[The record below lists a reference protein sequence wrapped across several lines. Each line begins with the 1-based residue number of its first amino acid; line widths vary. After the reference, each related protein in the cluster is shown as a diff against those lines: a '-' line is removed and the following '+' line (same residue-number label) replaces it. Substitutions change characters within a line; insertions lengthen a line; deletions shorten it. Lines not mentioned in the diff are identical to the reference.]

1 MLPTAYKYAAIVAF
15 GGLIFGLD
23 AALISGTVKFITEQF
38 QLSDL
43 QIGMVV
49 SASGFGVLLALP
61 IASIVADKFGR
72 KRTLQLIAGLYIVS
86 ACLSAIAPN
95 FICLVAARFIGG
107 LAFTSITLAS
117 MYIGEIAPTD
127 IRGKLVATIQIN
139 IVIGLSAAYF
149 INYLILQVSNSEA
162 VWASALG
169 LDENIW
175 RWMLAM
181 EILPALIWLF
191 LLRIIPR
198 SPRWLLLVDKEDE
211 ARHALSTLLAPNQV
225 EKEIAQIQSSFTVGE
240 KSAPLISQLKSL
252 LSPALRTAFI
262 IGLVFAIVQQITGI
276 NAILFYAPTV
286 FEQLGIGT
294 DAAFMQAV
302 FVGLI
307 SLLFT
312 VLALFFIDRVG
323 RRPMTLWGL
332 LWAVSSLLICA
343 YGFHTSTYSLSE
355 ESISSLSEHFDETK
369 LNSLTGKVYTSDI
382 SFMAEASDVLGS
394 DVVRSNSSE
403 LLRAAGHIPSKLILF
418 GILSF
423 IAAFQF
429 SVGPV
434 MWVVFSEI
442 FSTRIRGVAI
452 PTVAL
457 VTSITSYLV
466 QQFFPWQ
473 LSNMG
478 ARDIFLFYAI
488 SAGIGLIILFKI
500 LPETKGK
507 TIEEIER
514 ELRRVS

>member
-1 MLPTAYKYAAIVAF
+1 MLPTAYKYAAVVAL

-38 QLSDL
+38 QLTDL

-49 SASGFGVLLALP
+49 SAPGFGVLLALP
-61 IASIVADKFGR
+61 IASIIADKYGR
-72 KRTLQLIAGLYIVS
+72 KRTLQLIAGLFIVS

-95 FICLVAARFIGG
+95 FVCLVAARFIGG

-149 INYLILQVSNSEA
+149 INFLILQASNSEA
-162 VWASALG
+162 AWISTLG
-169 LDENIW
+169 FDDHIW
-175 RWMLAM
+175 RWMLAS
-181 EILPALIWLF
+181 EILPALVWLY
-191 LLRIIPR
+191 LLRTIPR
-198 SPRWLLLVDKEDE
+198 SPRWLLLMSRDDE
-211 ARHALSTLLAPNQV
+211 ARQVLSTLLPPDQIESEV
-225 EKEIAQIQSSFTVGE
+225 QQIQSSFNVGE
-240 KSAPLISQLKSL
+240 KSAPLMSQLKSL
-252 LSPALRTAFI
+252 VSPAIRTAFI
-262 IGLVFAIVQQITGI
+262 IGLVFAVVQQITGI

-307 SLLFT
+307 SLIFT
-312 VLALFFIDRVG
+312 VLALSFIDRVG

-343 YGFHTSTYSLSE
+343 YGFHTSTYSLTQ
-355 ESISSLSEHFDETK
+355 ESISNLSEHFGETK
-369 LNSLTGKVYTSDI
+369 LTALVGVVYDSDI
-382 SFMAEASDVLGS
+382 SFMAGISEVLGS

-403 LLRAAGHIPSKLILF
+403 LLRAAGNIPTKLILF

-457 VTSITSYLV
+457 VTSVTSYLV

-507 TIEEIER
+507 TIEEIEKELAR
-514 ELRRVS
+514 E